1 MAQELTARSRRGAN
15 AGAGSVGPVGR
26 ALAAAALA
34 LPLASGMPA
43 FGPPAFAAQGADAPG
58 PVASAQ
64 MMPQTKPQAS
74 IPNTVPQAST
84 PKTRLGQA
92 EAASVEKHIATLHRQ
107 LQITPAQEPLWRSL
121 AGAMRDSVLQ
131 LDIVYAERKR
141 DYGTMSAV
149 DDLKSYGMVQQ
160 VHARNVQSLIEP
172 FQRLYD
178 SFDASQKRAADETLR
193 NFTGNAI
200 RNPR

>member
-1 MAQELTARSRRGAN
+1 MQ
-15 AGAGSVGPVGR
+15 
-26 ALAAAALA
+26 
-34 LPLASGMPA
+34 
-43 FGPPAFAAQGADAPG
+43 
-58 PVASAQ
+58 
-64 MMPQTKPQAS
+64 KP
-74 IPNTVPQAST
+74 VPQ
-84 PKTRLGQA
+84 TRLGQA

-131 LDIVYAERKR
+131 LDTVYAQRRR
-141 DYGTMSAV
+141 DYGSMSAV

-160 VHARNVQSLIEP
+160 VHARNVQSLIGP

-178 SFDASQKRAADETLR
+178 SFSTSQKKAADETLR
-193 NFTGNAI
+193 PFTGNAI

>member
-1 MAQELTARSRRGAN
+1 MAEGLTARPRRGAT
-15 AGAGSVGPVGR
+15 AGARSAGSVGR
-26 ALAAAALA
+26 TLAAAALA
-34 LPLASGMPA
+34 LPLALGMPA
-43 FGPPAFAAQGADAPG
+43 FGPPAFAAEDIDAPG
-58 PVASAQ
+58 PAASAPT
-64 MMPQTKPQAS
+64 MPQAS
-74 IPNTVPQAST
+74 M

-107 LQITPAQEPLWRSL
+107 LQITAQEPLWRSL

-131 LDIVYAERKR
+131 LDTVYAERKR

-160 VHARNVQSLIEP
+160 VHARNVQSLIGP